1 MQTLFGEN
9 WCNILSNDKMNKKGN
24 LIIVAL
30 LGIVLV
36 LFIGWFI
43 TNNIY
48 VTYKT
53 IQLNDDDY
61 ICKNNNIELKP
72 NALTEYGFEVRGNAQ
87 ESCVLH
93 CRLGAYNYYK
103 EKEVVFCNENN
114 EASCDCKVSVY
125 SYYIYDFFKRN

>member
-1 MQTLFGEN
+1 
-9 WCNILSNDKMNKKGN
+9 MNKKAVSILGVC
-24 LIIVAL
+24 LVVAL
-30 LGIVLV
+30 LLV
-36 LFIGWFI
+36 VGWFI

-72 NALTEYGFEVRGNAQ
+72 NALTEYGFEVRPNAQ
-87 ESCVLH
+87 SSCVLY

-103 EKEVVFCNENN
+103 EKEVALCNENN
-114 EASCDCKVSVY
+114 EASCDCKVSFY